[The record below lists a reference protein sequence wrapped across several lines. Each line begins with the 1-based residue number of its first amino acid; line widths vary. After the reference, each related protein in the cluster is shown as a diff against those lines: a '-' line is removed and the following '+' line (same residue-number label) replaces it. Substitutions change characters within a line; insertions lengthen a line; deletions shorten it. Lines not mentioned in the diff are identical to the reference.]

1 MKPIVCCCC
10 YYYYFD
16 VLVAVAVVVAK
27 TPHFNPLSPKIHIQ
41 ILHTFLL
48 RVVERT
54 CFKIKASPL
63 W

>member
-41 ILHTFLL
+41 ILHKFL
-48 RVVERT
+48 
-54 CFKIKASPL
+54 
-63 W
+63 